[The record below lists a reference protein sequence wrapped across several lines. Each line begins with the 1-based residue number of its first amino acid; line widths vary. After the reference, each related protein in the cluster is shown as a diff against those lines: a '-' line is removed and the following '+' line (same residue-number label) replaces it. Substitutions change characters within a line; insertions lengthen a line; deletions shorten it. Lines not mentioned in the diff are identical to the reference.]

1 MDHGGHGGDGSAGP
15 ACKISMLWNW
25 YTIDACFLTS
35 SWHIASHGA
44 FAATCLGVMLMVVVL
59 EALRRLGKEY
69 DEHIQRDFA
78 ARVALIANLPAD
90 TAGSS
95 AAAGGGVGGGVCP
108 AAVGGGGDGEVQAPR
123 TVTFRASPLQQFV
136 RALIHAATFGL
147 AYIVMLLA
155 MYYNGYIIIC
165 ILIGALL
172 GKFLCD
178 WMTRTVVIG
187 GVENGA
193 VKGGNTAAGVEE
205 PTKREPGR
213 REGVPL
219 DRVRQ
224 QNHDDRLE
232 GNGPEAGDCQGL
244 YEEVQVL
251 VADGRVGVCDHEGA
265 SCLWRGSRPGAGEDG
280 LKVQVRHC
288 HVGAVRE
295 ALHDVGG
302 PSVDTCSANSVVC
315 RIPVHP
321 VCRPDAPGPQPLRVG
336 RTNNPLRCRFGRGI
350 VCVELVM
357 TAQWLKE
364 VLSRLVLASNDAVP
378 PWKYSFHGGTQS
390 STGRMLILADV
401 VDTSTSAPA
410 LRAAFTTFCVPRTLT
425 ASQKPE
431 TSLDRSD
438 GTITAA
444 VWKTVRGRWCHGG
457 MPRFVERSVRLRRLR
472 RQSAWTKSNAS
483 RRGRGACRPGWAP

>member
-35 SWHIASHGA
+35 SWQIASHGA
-44 FAATCLGVMLMVVVL
+44 FAATCLGVILMVVVL
-59 EALRRLGKEY
+59 EGLRRLGKEY

-78 ARVALIANLPAD
+78 ARVALIANLPSTAAD
-90 TAGSS
+90 AAGGSAGAGGGAVCP
-95 AAAGGGVGGGVCP
+95 AAAGGGEE
-108 AAVGGGGDGEVQAPR
+108 AQAPR

-205 PTKREPGR
+205 PTERELGQ

-224 QNHDDRLE
+224 QDHDDRLE
-232 GNGPEAGDCQGL
+232 GHGPEP
-244 YEEVQVL
+244 VL
-251 VADGRVGVCDHEGA
+251 VADGRVGVCDHKGA
-265 SCLWRGSRPGAGEDG
+265 SGLWRGSRPGTGEDG
-280 LKVQVRHC
+280 LK
-288 HVGAVRE
+288 
-295 ALHDVGG
+295 
-302 PSVDTCSANSVVC
+302 CSTNSVVC
-315 RIPVHP
+315 RVPVHP

-336 RTNNPLRCRFGRGI
+336 RTNDPLRCRFGRGI
-350 VCVELVM
+350 VCIELAM
-357 TAQWLKE
+357 PAQWLKE
-364 VLSRLVLASNDAVP
+364 
-378 PWKYSFHGGTQS
+378 YSFHGGTQS
-390 STGRMLILADV
+390 SKGRMLILADV

-410 LRAAFTTFCVPRTLT
+410 LRAASTTFCVPRTLT

-444 VWKTVRGRWCHGG
+444 VWKTVRGRCATDGCH
-457 MPRFVERSVRLRRLR
+457 SLRRSG
-472 RQSAWTKSNAS
+472 QSRCESP
-483 RRGRGACRPGWAP
+483 GRGACRPGWAP